1 MEKKT
6 STKIKERKKKAT
18 ATTELE
24 ESISHPP
31 NHIIYRQNLPISW
44 LPFKNPAILM
54 ISRAN
59 SQQVCFE
66 LKSPALLIKGGTC
79 PADELLLYQIP
90 MDEDDSW
97 RLCGCCFTTHKKNC
111 PNHLRIIAGALAFAS
126 NSGCISN
133 QRLLAILHENSA
145 DEVLKPL

>member
-59 SQQVCFE
+59 SQRVCFE

-79 PADELLLYQIP
+79 PADELLLYHAQ
-90 MDEDDSW
+90 
-97 RLCGCCFTTHKKNC
+97 KKKLSKPS
-111 PNHLRIIAGALAFAS
+111 PNHCRCSGLRIEF
-126 NSGCISN
+126 
-133 QRLLAILHENSA
+133 RLHLQPTPTSHPPR
-145 DEVLKPL
+145 KFCR